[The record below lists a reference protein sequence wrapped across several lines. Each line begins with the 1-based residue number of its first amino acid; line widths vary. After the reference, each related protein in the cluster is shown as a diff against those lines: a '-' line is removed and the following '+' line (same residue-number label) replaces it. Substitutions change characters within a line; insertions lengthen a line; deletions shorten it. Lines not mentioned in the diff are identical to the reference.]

1 MDMFDETEENVV
13 LSTYGRKKKR
23 KPDEHARNVA
33 KKARHSG
40 GAPSVACTHNIANVC
55 QAATLS
61 SEEIAYINQI
71 LYSTTDKV
79 KQDATLLSY
88 MNIETVKRRRPK
100 VENPAQQKTRELTV
114 KYSVVTETE
123 ERIPVCKATFM
134 SLFCEYLISPISY
147 NYFSNRTYKT
157 MRQNL
162 NITVW

>member
-88 MNIETVKRRRPK
+88 MNIETV
-100 VENPAQQKTRELTV
+100 
-114 KYSVVTETE
+114 TEFCFMVCNTKQRVASFNNGTLATE
-123 ERIPVCKATFM
+123 C
-134 SLFCEYLISPISY
+134 
-147 NYFSNRTYKT
+147 
-157 MRQNL
+157 
-162 NITVW
+162 